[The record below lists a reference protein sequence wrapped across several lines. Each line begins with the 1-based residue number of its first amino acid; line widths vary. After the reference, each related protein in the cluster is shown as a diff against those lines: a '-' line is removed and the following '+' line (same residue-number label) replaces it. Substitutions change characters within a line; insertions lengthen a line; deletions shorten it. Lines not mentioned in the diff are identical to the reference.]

1 VGVDA
6 AGAPARPA
14 ATALEPERDLLGLR
28 LAPLTARQRERLGVG
43 GGVVVE
49 RPGEGGS
56 RAGLLRGDIILSVNG
71 KSSSSPEAFRALLQ
85 AAGKGAT
92 VALLVQRDGIR
103 QFVPLRV
110 PR

>member
-1 VGVDA
+1 M
-6 AGAPARPA
+6 
-14 ATALEPERDLLGLR
+14 
-28 LAPLTARQRERLGVG
+28 
-43 GGVVVE
+43 
-49 RPGEGGS
+49 
-56 RAGLLRGDIILSVNG
+56 
-71 KSSSSPEAFRALLQ
+71 Q